1 MHIAVKAQRPESAK
15 ELYPYQREAIDKII
29 TTLEENTEKENILF
43 QLPTGGGKTVIFSE
57 VVRQYIFRKK
67 ERVLI
72 LTHRIELLRQTAN
85 TLNET
90 GVPTK
95 LITSEIK
102 ELEQR
107 DNYVCFLAMVE
118 TLNNRLQEDEDFVS
132 DINLVIVD
140 EAHYNSFR
148 KIFKYFR
155 NSTIFGVTATPLSS
169 NINTPLNQF
178 YDKLII
184 GDSISELIKK
194 NYLSNATT
202 FTFDVKLKSLKIGS
216 DGDYTISSLDKIYGD
231 SEMQTK
237 LLSCY
242 ESQALNTKT
251 LIFNSSI
258 KTSMAV
264 YEHFKKAGYDNIKHL
279 DSNSEKN
286 ERKELLDWFRVTPG
300 AILTSVGILTTGF
313 DEPTVETIILNRATR
328 SLTLY
333 HQMIGRGSRK
343 LPNKNHFN
351 IIDLGDNAR
360 RLGLWQDYID
370 WREVYRNPNSFLE
383 NLSKREEEIEMGLH
397 YIMPDSVKKRF
408 SNSQEE
414 SFQFDLRKLYEDYL
428 FQGKPS
434 IGVIDRSIENHYQ
447 RILENSTNF
456 FEAIDL
462 IEILQE
468 EIQHRISVYTSC
480 LAKTTK
486 NYFQWLL
493 DNYNTKLKIKL
504 RAVLPIPDDEE

>member
-15 ELYPYQREAIDKII
+15 ELYPYQKEAIDKILSA
-29 TTLEENTEKENILF
+29 LESNNNNDNILF

-57 VVRQYIFRKK
+57 VVRQYIFKKK

-72 LTHRIELLRQTAN
+72 LTHRIELLRQTAT

-102 ELEQR
+102 ELEEK
-107 DNYVCFLAMVE
+107 DEYVCFLAMVE
-118 TLNNRLQEDEDFVS
+118 TLNNRLQEDETFVS

-140 EAHYNSFR
+140 EAHYNSFK
-148 KIFKYFR
+148 KIFKYFS

-178 YDKLII
+178 YNKLIV
-184 GDSISELIKK
+184 GDAISELIKK

-216 DGDYTISSLDKIYGD
+216 DGDYTINSLDKIYGD

-242 ESQALNTKT
+242 EGKALGTKT

-258 KTSMAV
+258 KTSVAV
-264 YEHFKKAGYDNIKHL
+264 HDHFAKAGYDNIKHL

-286 ERKELLDWFRVTPG
+286 ERREILRWFRETPG

-370 WREVYRNPNSFLE
+370 WREVFKNPNSFLE
-383 NLSKREEEIEMGLH
+383 HLSKREEEIEKGLH
-397 YIMPDSVKKRF
+397 YLMPDSVRNRF
-408 SNSQEE
+408 PNTPDEN
-414 SFQFDLRKLYEDYL
+414 FNFDLKSIYDDYI
-428 FQGKPS
+428 FKGNAS
-434 IGVIDRSIENHYQ
+434 TGVIQESIENHYQ
-447 RILENSTNF
+447 RILENSNDY

-468 EIQHRISVYTSC
+468 EIEHRLSIYTNC

-486 NYFQWLL
+486 NYFHWLL
-493 DNYNTKLKIKL
+493 ENYNNKLKSKL
-504 RAVLPIPDDEE
+504 RAELPIPD